1 MIWRALGCPRRPRG
15 GRLEGDRRTI
25 PSLKGVPRI
34 PLATPDPAPVPF
46 VVPDCRRP
54 GQAMAP
60 LPLKVPAEAA
70 ALLQAA
76 ADRLGTSRTA
86 LGRALLM
93 KGLAQLEAG
102 TTRAA

>member
-1 MIWRALGCPRRPRG
+1 VSRV
-15 GRLEGDRRTI
+15 
-25 PSLKGVPRI
+25 S
-34 PLATPDPAPVPF
+34 PLATPDPAPF
-46 VVPDCRRP
+46 LIPDCRRP

-70 ALLQAA
+70 AQLQAA

-93 KGLAQLEAG
+93 KGLAQLQAA

>member
-1 MIWRALGCPRRPRG
+1 MPRVFP
-15 GRLEGDRRTI
+15 LE
-25 PSLKGVPRI
+25 PF
-34 PLATPDPAPVPF
+34 APFPF
-46 VVPDCRRP
+46 VVPDHRRP

-70 ALLQAA
+70 AQLQAA

-93 KGLAQLEAG
+93 KGLAQLQAA